1 MASYKV
7 PPPVFSDDITFSDWK
22 IDVNLWSRSI
32 LDSQLNKS
40 QKAIILYQ
48 SLKNEVKKTILSE
61 IGIDDIDHVDGI
73 KNIFKAMSSYYEKD
87 QVKSGCAALDKLMKY
102 RRPKEVSIDKFIIDF
117 NLKMNRV
124 ETLGV
129 TIPDAF
135 KAYILLECA
144 NLSQNKKEICR
155 ATCSNLTYK
164 DMRAQIEKEIETM
177 FVF

>member
-7 PPPVFSDDITFSDWK
+7 PPPVFSDDTTFPDWK

-32 LDSQLNKS
+32 LDTQLNKS

-87 QVKSGCAALDKLMKY
+87 QVKSGCVALDKLMNKPRLY
-102 RRPKEVSIDKFIIDF
+102 RELTGEDINIPNVKNESVTFVDDPTYT
-117 NLKMNRV
+117 LRV
-124 ETLGV
+124 VRKG
-129 TIPDAF
+129 PF
-135 KAYILLECA
+135 
-144 NLSQNKKEICR
+144 
-155 ATCSNLTYK
+155 
-164 DMRAQIEKEIETM
+164 
-177 FVF
+177 